1 MTTVASVEAV
11 AAGAMKKI
19 HWRILP
25 LVFVIYLV
33 AFLDRANV
41 AYAKLTMSAD
51 LGFSEA
57 VYGFGAGI
65 FFVGYLLLEIPGA
78 LIVEKWGGRRWFA
91 RILISWGICAALVG
105 FIKTPT
111 QFYLTRF

>member
-11 AAGAMKKI
+11 AERAMKKI
-19 HWRILP
+19 HWRLLP
-25 LVFVIYLV
+25 VVFVIYCI

-57 VYGFGAGI
+57 VYGFGAGV

-78 LIVEKWGGRRWFA
+78 LIVERWSA
-91 RILISWGICAALVG
+91 RLWLSRILITWGLCTVLMAL
-105 FIKTPT
+105 IKTPL
-111 QFYLTRF
+111 QFY

>member
-1 MTTVASVEAV
+1 MARCSTLSAWAWPGSARPPVWRSTAHWQSSLPSTSHSRANSLTSVTSVGSVAER
-11 AAGAMKKI
+11 AMKKI
-19 HWRILP
+19 RLRILP
-25 LVFVIYLV
+25 LIFLIYVV

-65 FFVGYLLLEIPGA
+65 FFIGYLLL
-78 LIVEKWGGRRWFA
+78 
-91 RILISWGICAALVG
+91 
-105 FIKTPT
+105 
-111 QFYLTRF
+111 